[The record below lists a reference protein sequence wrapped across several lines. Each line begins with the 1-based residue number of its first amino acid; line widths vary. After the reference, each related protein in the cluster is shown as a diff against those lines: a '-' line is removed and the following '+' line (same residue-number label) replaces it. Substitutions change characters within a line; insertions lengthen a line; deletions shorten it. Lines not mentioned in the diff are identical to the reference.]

1 MEHTLRRL
9 LLTFFL
15 NLLAALPLSAMTVA
29 QKDLAFPVNSQE
41 LLKRE
46 IHYFIKMLSPRKV
59 TVQYPDLAELDSL
72 DLLKRKAVGI
82 VVSKSVYVVNKPVG
96 FFDDK
101 QLLDEKY
108 MAHVLGDQSLKRVGP
123 ETFLV
128 TVPGA
133 KGYSYKL
140 RAFFD
145 ADDVSTLPSS
155 KITRAVTAAK
165 NLDVISKGAS
175 LIMLREHTNFTGGPE
190 AGVSVSSFIP
200 LKEDRTLVI
209 TYNLWALKRGVME
222 SKKIKENFVNE
233 VEAVRKLQDSFQIP

>member
-1 MEHTLRRL
+1 MEYTLPRL
-9 LLTFFL
+9 LLTFLL
-15 NLLAALPLSAMTVA
+15 NLLAALPLSAMTVE
-29 QKDLAFPVNSQE
+29 QKDLSFPVKSKE

-46 IHYFIKMLSPRKV
+46 IHYFIKMLSPKKV
-59 TVQYPDLAELDSL
+59 SVQYPDLAEIDSL
-72 DLLKRKAVGI
+72 DLLKRKDVGI
-82 VVSKSVYVVNKPVG
+82 VISKSVYVVNKPVG

-108 MAHVLGDQSLKRVGP
+108 IAHTLEDQRLKRIGP
-123 ETFLV
+123 ETFIV
-128 TVPGA
+128 TVPGDQ
-133 KGYSYKL
+133 GYSYKL

-165 NLDVISKGAS
+165 NLDVISKGSS

-190 AGVSVSSFIP
+190 AGVAVSSFIP

-209 TYNLWALKRGVME
+209 TYNIWALKRGVVV
-222 SKKIKENFVNE
+222 SKKIKQNFLAE
-233 VEAVRKLQDSFQIP
+233 IEAVRKLQETFQAH